1 MSKKQRKIYVYDRDG
16 NCLGSYD
23 TIYDASVATGAK
35 PRGIHNCLH
44 GKQETS
50 AGGLRFSYVDPD
62 VLIIVGT
69 SYPYY
74 NLLDGSKILMDD
86 VYFDENGYPRK
97 KRFPDD
103 INIIPS
109 C

>member
-1 MSKKQRKIYVYDRDG
+1 MKKQRKIYVYGPDDKL
-16 NCLGSYD
+16 LGTYD
-23 TIYDASVATGAK
+23 TIFDAAVATGAK

-50 AGGLRFSYVDPD
+50 GGLRFSYADPD
-62 VLIIVGT
+62 VLIIAGT

-97 KRFPDD
+97 KEISR
-103 INIIPS
+103 
-109 C
+109 